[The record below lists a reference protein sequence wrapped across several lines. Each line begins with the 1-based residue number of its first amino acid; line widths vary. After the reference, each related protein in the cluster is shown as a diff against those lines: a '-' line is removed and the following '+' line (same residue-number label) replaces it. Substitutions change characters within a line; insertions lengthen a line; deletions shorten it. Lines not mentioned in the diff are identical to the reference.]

1 MQRADSVEKTLM
13 LGKTE
18 GRRRRGWQRLRRLD
32 GITDSMEMSLGKL
45 QELVM
50 YREAWCAEVHGVAKS
65 WMRLSDWS
73 EVTFDESYISEQW
86 SSYIHLFGR
95 LICRFG
101 LETTLLLSHPI
112 HFYISC
118 VLFVGRYRPLSQ
130 PMQVALRFACCLS
143 GFPSCSS
150 GKEYACNARDW
161 GLIPGLGRSPGEGNG
176 FPL

>member
-1 MQRADSVEKTLM
+1 
-13 LGKTE
+13 
-18 GRRRRGWQRLRRLD
+18 
-32 GITDSMEMSLGKL
+32 MS
-45 QELVM
+45 LVM

-112 HFYISC
+112 HFSISC

-176 FPL
+176 FPFQYSCLGNCMDRGAWQATVHEAAKESDTT